1 MAGRVDEKIALV
13 TGAGSGLGKA
23 TAELL
28 ADEGA
33 TVMVTDLD
41 PATASETAAG
51 IEGDHP
57 GRAFALGHDVTSE
70 EDWQAAMAA
79 TEDRFGALH
88 ILVNNAGISVGG
100 NIEGTDIETFRRLQD
115 VDLNSVFL
123 GCQKAIPLLRAAG
136 GGSIV
141 NISSTVGIMGN
152 PHTVSYGTAKA
163 GVRHLTKSVALHCA
177 RKGYEIRC
185 NSVHPTFVRTPLLDR
200 FTEAFG
206 DREKALESLAKTI
219 PMGRIA
225 EVDDVT
231 YGILYLASDESKLVT
246 GTELVIDGG
255 LCAGYI
261 PPA

>member
-141 NISSTVGIMGN
+141 NTSSTAGLEGYAGMAAY
-152 PHTVSYGTAKA
+152 VSSKWA
-163 GVRHLTKSVALHCA
+163 VRGLTKVAALEL
-177 RKGYEIRC
+177 GPYGIRV
-185 NSVHPTFVRTPLLDR
+185 NSVHPGPIDTPMINPTGADIAAVGLTGSVPLGR
-200 FTEAFG
+200 VG
-206 DREKALESLAKTI
+206 DAEEVAALMLF
-219 PMGRIA
+219 
-225 EVDDVT
+225 
-231 YGILYLASDESKLVT
+231 LASDASSYCSGAEFK
-246 GTELVIDGG
+246 IDGG
-255 LCAGYI
+255 LTAGRGLS
-261 PPA
+261 